1 MSAKWLFILFSA
13 GVILLSAAG
22 AAQANVQP
30 GQLNFDGELRS
41 YWVYIPA
48 GLNAVKPVPVLML
61 LHGSAGNGED
71 MRRVTQYGFE
81 KIADRENLVVVYPNA
96 QERRWN
102 EHGGSVDDVG
112 FLLAVI
118 DRLAEALPVDR
129 SRVYIAGISS
139 GGMMAQR
146 MACEKA
152 DRIAAV
158 ATVAGTMP
166 VELKAAC
173 KPARPLPVLMIHG
186 TEDPVVPW
194 AGGAVAGFEE
204 YGTVL
209 SARETA
215 AFWASIN
222 QCRGTAA
229 VVPEPDRD
237 LRDGTRVQTES
248 FDACVAGAGITLVTV
263 QGGGHTWPGGF
274 QYLPERFIGKT
285 SREMDANKVIWDF
298 FKNRKD

>member
-1 MSAKWLFILFSA
+1 MRAKCLFILFSA

-22 AAQANVQP
+22 AAQAGAQT
-30 GQLNFDGELRS
+30 GQMNFGGELRS
-41 YWVYIPA
+41 YWAYIPA
-48 GLNAVKPVPVLML
+48 GLEAGKPVPALML

-71 MRRVTQYGFE
+71 MRTVTQHGFE
-81 KIADRENLVVVYPNA
+81 KLADREKILVVYPNA
-96 QERRWN
+96 LERRWN
-102 EHGGSVDDVG
+102 EYGIGVDDAG
-112 FLLAVI
+112 FLLALI
-118 DRLAEALPVDR
+118 DKLAQELPVDR

-152 DRIAAV
+152 DRITAI

-166 VELKAAC
+166 AELKAAC
-173 KPARPLPVLMIHG
+173 KPARSLPVLMIHG

-194 AGGAVAGFEE
+194 VGGAVAGFEE

-215 AFWASIN
+215 AFWASAN
-222 QCRGTAA
+222 QCRGAA
-229 VVPEPDRD
+229 VVVPEPERD
-237 LRDGTRVQTES
+237 LRDGTRVQLES
-248 FDACVAGAGITLVTV
+248 FAACAAGAEATLVTV

-285 SREMDANKVIWDF
+285 SREIDANKVIWDF
-298 FKNRKD
+298 FKNRKG